1 MPQMVW
7 RSLGQGLRLRSV
19 TRSPCSRFT
28 FGVSND
34 HRRELYSPVSQSALQ
49 VPDVAGPDAVRV
61 TMRVEPAVDRFRRWR
76 FMISTPRVLTD
87 PAETCL
93 SYRVLPDLVQR
104 YLLGDRWVVDVEA
117 DSGER
122 CRVDSST
129 REEALAYAHQI
140 HDGVKRQGVSFL
152 RTFAS

>member
-1 MPQMVW
+1 M
-7 RSLGQGLRLRSV
+7 SK
-19 TRSPCSRFT
+19 
-28 FGVSND
+28 D

-76 FMISTPRVLTD
+76 LMVSTPRVLTD
-87 PAETCL
+87 PAETYF

-104 YLLGDRWVVDVEA
+104 YLLRDRWVVDVEA
-117 DSGER
+117 DSGVR

-129 REEALAYAHQI
+129 REDALAYARQI
-140 HDGVKRQGVSFL
+140 HDGVQRHGSI
-152 RTFAS
+152 S